1 MKCIIGFIMFER
13 NKMLNLTNLKKTS
26 TLALSLSIIM
36 PAIAA
41 ESNDNEKYND
51 VMTVTAHEATKTPGT
66 NTEISEQDIR
76 RDGRTNFGTL
86 MRYQP
91 LISTPSNI
99 SGSGRG
105 KSSWDRGGF
114 TGYNI
119 RGLDANRISI
129 DINGMPL
136 PIAQG
141 RVNSVGRAGFG
152 TYGIGRDYID
162 TYMYNRVDI
171 QSGATSV
178 SNANNALG
186 GSVSF
191 QTKTASYY
199 LYPGK
204 TSYFGFQNNYD
215 SSDRSYHQGLTMAGG
230 DDYLNGIIVLSR
242 RDGQQTRNHGD
253 SINAYPENWHSNSLL
268 AGFGWQITDEHVLN
282 ATADYNNKTKN
293 AHYATWDKYG
303 KKIESFDQQRSK
315 NNRFNLAIKEQW
327 KPTNISWIDT
337 LTSQLNYQQTHV
349 YDNTNLKHTS
359 RRSFN
364 TQTHYNTKAYNF
376 ITTLLKIYENQKIS
390 AGLNAKWSKDESP
403 FYTSAKSEYRRIFP
417 DGDYTKPQ
425 ADSRSYNLGGFF
437 EDRISFHINNDQ
449 NFYLVPGVRAIYQNT
464 KPRNLENMALSNINS
479 SQLKKQYNGNSDFKI
494 LPSFSFMYDI
504 NPNFITYL
512 QYRRGAQMPNQNQLY
527 GSYLAH
533 SQMYVLVGDSNLK
546 TEISDN
552 FELGL
557 KGQPTTGITL
567 STAAFYNKY
576 KNFIAYSRYKKNF
589 VGTGNRIVYQSENRD
604 KAYIYGAELSSE
616 FNMGKWFKSVNGLST
631 RFVIGYN
638 QGKSKSSYLGD
649 KYIEMDTIAPLKS
662 TISLIWD
669 DPNKYYGLALT
680 VTFQKGK
687 KTQGTNRETYNN
699 EGKPIEDSTDNYF
712 RIAGHGVV
720 DLTGYVN
727 ITKNIKLSAG
737 IYNLTDQKYWDYLS
751 NNKLYSTSDYK
762 YLEMFTAPGRTFQL
776 SMNIDF

>member
-1 MKCIIGFIMFER
+1 MFER

-51 VMTVTAHEATKTPGT
+51 IMTVTAHEATKIPGT

-204 TSYFGFQNNYD
+204 TSYFGLQNNYD

-687 KTQGTNRETYNN
+687 KTQGTTRETYNN

-712 RIAGHGVV
+712 RIAGHSIV

-751 NNKLYSTSDYK
+751 NNKLYSTSNYK